1 MAVIVACVA
10 GNETVAAVIVGVVCV
25 FVPGVAVILAKH
37 VSVGVVASRVAVA
50 AILTV
55 TYLP

>member
-25 FVPGVAVILAKH
+25 FVPGLAVILAVH

-50 AILTV
+50 VILTV
-55 TYLP
+55 T